1 MLRIYGRGNNSF
13 PYNATTVPAPA
24 PAPAPNNRQGNRRI
38 SRQIIIAIV
47 VPIVVVSLV
56 ILLVGLRFLTG
67 RTMKKKQYGSI
78 KERNEEDEIST
89 VESLQYELNTI
100 DLATTSFSA
109 DNKIGVGGFG
119 DVYKGILP
127 DGREIAVKRLSKG
140 SAQGAK
146 EFKNEIVIVA
156 KLQHKNLTRLLG
168 FCLEGEEK
176 ILIYEFVPNKSL
188 DHFLFDPEKQQLL
201 DWSRRYRI
209 IEGIAKGMLYLHEDS
224 LLQIVHRD
232 LKASNILLDGDMN
245 PKISD
250 FGMARIFNVDQS
262 QENTIRIAG
271 TYGYMAPEYALH
283 GQFSV
288 ESDIFS
294 FGVLILE
301 IISGKKSNSFYKSHG
316 TRDLISYAWKL
327 WRNGAPLELMDPT
340 LQQSYVLDEVIRCI
354 QIGLLCVEEDVNK
367 RPKMAL
373 ILLMLKSYS
382 DNLPIPRRPAYFIS
396 SGSDSMAR
404 ETDPDQPQ
412 SMNEASI
419 SELCPR

>member
-1 MLRIYGRGNNSF
+1 MNKAVVQATNKFSGKKFATKDADLTTSVKLYTLAQCRPDLSSEDCHFCLSNATSMLPTCCEYTQGARVISSSCNIRYEIYHF
-13 PYNATTVPAPA
+13 YNATTVPAPA
-24 PAPAPNNRQGNRRI
+24 PSPTNKQGNRGI
-38 SRQIIIAIV
+38 SRQVIIAIV

-56 ILLVGLRFLTG
+56 VLLVGLRFLTG

-127 DGREIAVKRLSKG
+127 NGREIAVKRLSKC

-156 KLQHKNLTRLLG
+156 KLQYKNLTRLLE

-188 DHFLFDPEKQQLL
+188 DHFLFEKQQLL

-224 LLQIVHRD
+224 LLKIVHHD

-250 FGMARIFNVDQS
+250 LGMARIFNVDQS
-262 QENTIRIAG
+262 RENTIRIIW
-271 TYGYMAPEYALH
+271 LH
-283 GQFSV
+283 GSRV
-288 ESDIFS
+288 RIAWS
-294 FGVLILE
+294 ILC
-301 IISGKKSNSFYKSHG
+301 K
-316 TRDLISYAWKL
+316 
-327 WRNGAPLELMDPT
+327 
-340 LQQSYVLDEVIRCI
+340 V
-354 QIGLLCVEEDVNK
+354 
-367 RPKMAL
+367 
-373 ILLMLKSYS
+373 
-382 DNLPIPRRPAYFIS
+382 
-396 SGSDSMAR
+396 
-404 ETDPDQPQ
+404 
-412 SMNEASI
+412 
-419 SELCPR
+419 